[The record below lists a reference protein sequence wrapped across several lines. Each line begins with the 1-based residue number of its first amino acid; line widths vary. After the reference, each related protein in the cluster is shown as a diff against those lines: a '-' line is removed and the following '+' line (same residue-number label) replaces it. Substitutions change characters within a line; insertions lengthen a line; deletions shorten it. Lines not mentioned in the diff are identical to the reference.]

1 MGFYNKDR
9 RLVVGNYDTFTIP
22 IVIKNHLPQATE
34 KFVFTIRRVSDV
46 PARLG
51 RMPNIGDIVFQQTVT
66 YSDMIMIKNENN
78 QIRGC
83 YFYIAATKIQA
94 AAIPAGLNSYDL
106 AYLYADTEKEMIP
119 PSEFYVGEVLR

>member
-1 MGFYNKDR
+1 MGFHDKGR

-22 IVIKNHLPQATE
+22 IVITNHLPQTGE
-34 KFVFTIRRVSDV
+34 TFVFTIRRVSEV

-51 RMPNIGDIVFQQTVT
+51 RMPNIGDIVFQQTVP
-66 YSDMIMIKNENN
+66 YSDMIMIKDENN

-83 YFYIAATKIQA
+83 YFFITATKIQA